1 MSSQTDDLIEN
12 PNGKRKYTSAHIMI
26 APMKQVTVRQTYG
39 LLDYFGDIGG
49 LIDFL
54 YYFVAFVLHPLWQFF
69 YSSHMLTSLFRAKP
83 DSQTDTPEHGQLA

>member
-83 DSQTDTPEHGQLA
+83 DSQTDIPEHSQLA

>member
-1 MSSQTDDLIEN
+1 MF
-12 PNGKRKYTSAHIMI
+12 TSVVIDI
-26 APMKQVTVRQTYG
+26 DPMKQKTVRQTYG

-83 DSQTDTPEHGQLA
+83 DNQADIPEHRQLA

>member
-54 YYFVAFVLHPLWQFF
+54 YYIVAFVLHPLWQFF

-83 DSQTDTPEHGQLA
+83 DNQADIPEHRQLA

>member
-1 MSSQTDDLIEN
+1 MAEDISEDQ
-12 PNGKRKYTSAHIMI
+12 NGNREFASVYIGI
-26 APMKQVTVRQTYG
+26 DPMKQVTVRQTYD

-69 YSSHMLTSLFRAKP
+69 YSSHMLSSLFRAKP
-83 DSQTDTPEHGQLA
+83 DSQPVSSEHGKLA